1 MNPSMAR
8 TSAVVTAGVAL
19 LALYAVAVIAC
30 LVVCIALLQ
39 SGALGMISIVFYRG
53 LAALAVAGCL
63 TGAALA
69 LLIRRLPSSLAL
81 TARDGLNA
89 GLIAYLALLAVYA
102 VGPTAAD
109 RSLSIFIMSQV
120 ERAQAPMTKEAARD
134 AFVEIYVDEWDQVGR
149 RLREQEISGNLERT
163 PSGWRLTKQGESF
176 MRFARFLALT
186 FDTDP
191 RITGLKTPPRPSSQ
205 SKAAAENKG

>member
-1 MNPSMAR
+1 MNFSEKR
-8 TSAVVTAGVAL
+8 TSAVLTTGVL
-19 LALYAVAVIAC
+19 VALYALAVVTC
-30 LVVCIALLQ
+30 LVLCIALLQ

-53 LAALAVAGCL
+53 LAALALAGCL

-69 LLIRRLPSSLAL
+69 LLIRRLPNRLAL
-81 TARDGLNA
+81 TARDGFNA
-89 GLIAYLALLAVYA
+89 GLIAYLALMAVYA

-109 RSLSIFIMSQV
+109 RSLSIFILSQV
-120 ERAQAPMTKEAARD
+120 ERTQAPMTKEAARD
-134 AFVEIYVDEWDQVGR
+134 AFVEIYVNEWDQVGR
-149 RLREQEISGNLERT
+149 RLSEQEISGNLERT

-191 RITGLKTPPRPSSQ
+191 RITGLKVPPRPTSQ
-205 SKAAAENKG
+205 SSASAGNHG

>member
-1 MNPSMAR
+1 MNLSERR
-8 TSAVVTAGVAL
+8 TSAVLTTGAAL
-19 LALYAVAVIAC
+19 LALYALAVVVC
-30 LVVCIALLQ
+30 LILCIALLQ

-63 TGAALA
+63 TGAVLA
-69 LLIRRLPSSLAL
+69 LLIRRLPSRLTL
-81 TARDGLNA
+81 TARDGFNA

-109 RSLSIFIMSQV
+109 RSLSIFILSQL

-134 AFVEIYVDEWDQVGR
+134 AFVEIYVKEWDQVGR
-149 RLREQEISGNLERT
+149 RLREQEISGNLEST
-163 PSGWRLTKQGESF
+163 PSGWRLTKQGQSF

-191 RITGLKTPPRPSSQ
+191 RITGLKVPPRPSAQ
-205 SKAAAENKG
+205 SGASAQNDG